1 VIVAGIDL
9 PFPGTE
15 GEAVI
20 VFREVPEPSE
30 DDVKDDPIEMNVN
43 TSLPKYLRP
52 ITRVQRLLIQ
62 LLDLQVKA
70 AELSKE
76 VESVKREVESVKR
89 ETAENAWLQ
98 IIESEMDRLPADSP
112 LRILLDRSY

>member
-1 VIVAGIDL
+1 LTG
-9 PFPGTE
+9 
-15 GEAVI
+15 AV
-20 VFREVPEPSE
+20 
-30 DDVKDDPIEMNVN
+30 
-43 TSLPKYLRP
+43 PKELLEP

-76 VESVKREVESVKR
+76 VESVKREI
-89 ETAENAWLQ
+89 AENAWLQ
-98 IIESEMDRLPADSP
+98 MIESEMDRLPADSP